1 MKIKQKTLMIN
12 IEHNIILAKGMVSVT
27 VEHQAVVYQDEKDL
41 SIGVDIEL
49 MDWYDV
55 TFMDMPVNGMKEF
68 EKHLSGLGIDF
79 HRLLNDSCV
88 GLFSNDDIEKLKS
101 MFTV

>member
-1 MKIKQKTLMIN
+1 MKIKQKTLMIS
-12 IEHNIILAKGMVSVT
+12 IEHNITLAKGMINVT

-55 TFMDMPVNGMKEF
+55 VFMDMPVNGMKEF

-79 HRLLNDSCV
+79 HKLLNDSCV

>member
-1 MKIKQKTLMIN
+1 MKIKQKTLMVS
-12 IEHNIILAKGMVSVT
+12 IEHNITLAKGMINVT
-27 VEHQAVVYQDEKDL
+27 VEHQAVVYQDEEDL

-49 MDWYDV
+49 MDWYEV
-55 TFMDMPVNGMKEF
+55 VFMDMPVNDMKEF
-68 EKHLSGLGIDF
+68 KKHLSGLGIDF